1 MGSVVSAAA
10 DGNARTLIVSRD
22 IKTLFC
28 QNSFLGL
35 TLLKKYITGK
45 MKA

>member
-1 MGSVVSAAA
+1 MGSAVSAAA

-28 QNSFLGL
+28 QDSFLGL
-35 TLLKKYITGK
+35 ILLKKYITGK
-45 MKA
+45 IKA